1 MGRFPGEDDFMH
13 IMEGCLPGPWWQI
26 WTVLSFIVVIY
37 GIYRLNQLVKKNR
50 ELLPLLAVAGAFI
63 FVFSCLK
70 LPSVTGSCSHPTGT
84 GLSAIM
90 FGPAITSVVGFIV
103 LLFQAL
109 LLAHGGMTTLGA
121 NVFSMG
127 IFGPF
132 VGWGLFKILQKAKAP
147 IYLNVFL
154 AAAVADLATYVLT
167 SFEMAIG
174 LSYDVAGGFG
184 DPFMSLMIEQSIGFL
199 SIFAVTQLPLAV
211 IEGLIL
217 TVAFK
222 YLVKVK
228 GELIVKLGIIDDEQ
242 LQKIRDN

>member
-1 MGRFPGEDDFMH
+1 MH